1 MLTNY
6 KNSVF
11 DAVFHHPHT
20 LYNKKGIILLI
31 IKIWKRE
38 SYYGW
43 SQY

>member
-1 MLTNY
+1 MQYFTTLT
-6 KNSVF
+6 
-11 DAVFHHPHT
+11 H
-20 LYNKKGIILLI
+20 YNNRKGIILLI